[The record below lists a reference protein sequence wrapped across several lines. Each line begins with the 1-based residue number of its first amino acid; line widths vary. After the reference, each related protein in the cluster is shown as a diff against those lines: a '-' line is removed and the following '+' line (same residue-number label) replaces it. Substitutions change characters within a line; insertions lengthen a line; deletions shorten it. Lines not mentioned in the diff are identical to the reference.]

1 MLAMK
6 HSPETLTSLPKD
18 AGAYA
23 WEDDFS
29 LASKRYGLE
38 EIKRDATGGIVFTL

>member
-1 MLAMK
+1 MEVSDNNVD
-6 HSPETLTSLPKD
+6 HPENFVSQH
-18 AGAYA
+18 
-23 WEDDFS
+23 DFS